1 MVEHVKKI
9 VQLDPKLSIE
19 ERNLLSVAYKSVV
32 GANRASWRIIATIEH
47 KEAARSNSQSE
58 NHDDGG
64 DDLECSPYLKDI
76 QDYRKKVEGEL
87 EIISRDI
94 LGLLDGALIPAAESD
109 ESRVFYLKLY
119 HCRLCLPMLV
129 CCCRKGDYLRYMA
142 EFMAG
147 SAKKAVSDAALAAYE
162 SATDAALTSLS
173 PTLPI
178 RLGLALNFSVFH
190 YEIMADAAAACRL
203 ARQAFD
209 EALVHIDGLSEEAY
223 KDSTLIMQLLRDNL
237 SLWTAEAQELGKKTD
252 EAAK

>member
-1 MVEHVKKI
+1 MVEHVKQV
-9 VQLDPKLSIE
+9 VQLDPKLNIE

-32 GANRASWRIIATIEH
+32 GANRASWRILATIEH
-47 KEAARSNSQSE
+47 KEAARSNSHSE
-58 NHDDGG
+58 NHSRDGEK

-76 QDYRKKVEGEL
+76 QDYRKKIEGKL
-87 EIISRDI
+87 ERISRDV
-94 LGLLDGALIPAAESD
+94 LALLDTALLPAAESD

-119 HCRLCLPMLV
+119 SSLSLDCV
-129 CCCRKGDYLRYMA
+129 CRKGDYLRYMA
-142 EFMAG
+142 EFM
-147 SAKKAVSDAALAAYE
+147 SDDAKKGVSDEAFAAYE
-162 SATDAALTSLS
+162 SATEIARTSLS

-190 YEIMADAAAACRL
+190 YEIMADATAACRL

-237 SLWTAEAQELGKKTD
+237 SLWTTEAQELGKKTE